1 MQVAQIMSRKLITIS
16 PDKRVNEALK
26 MMQRHDIR
34 HLPVV
39 EGDRLLGWVTSR
51 DLREVLLA
59 SMIGK
64 ITIQDVMMREFLTVS
79 PETGVEEA
87 ARLAHEHKIGGM
99 PVVEAGRLVGIITVM
114 DLLGAFLSMLGLLQ
128 ASSRLD
134 LLLED
139 HPKALDAAYRLITQ
153 AGGEIINVALGSL
166 QEGKRLYSFRLGK
179 CDLTP
184 ILNTLEKHAI
194 KVEDFIR

>member
-1 MQVAQIMSRKLITIS
+1 MQVAQIMSHKLITIS
-16 PDKRVNEALK
+16 PDQGVNDALK
-26 MMQRHDIR
+26 LMQHHDIR

-39 EGDRLLGWVTSR
+39 DGEHLVGWVTSR

-64 ITIQDVMMREFLTVS
+64 ITIQDVMMREFLTVT
-79 PETGVEEA
+79 PDTGVEEA
-87 ARLAHEHKIGGM
+87 SRLAHEHKIGGM
-99 PVVEAGRLVGIITVM
+99 PVVEAGRLVGVLTIM
-114 DLLGAFLSMLGLLQ
+114 DLLGAFLSMLGLLR
-128 ASSRLD
+128 ASSRVD

-139 HPKALDAAYRLITQ
+139 TPKAFDAAYRLIAQ
-153 AGGEIINVALGSL
+153 AGGEIINVALGPL
-166 QEGKRLYSFRLGK
+166 KEGKRHYSFRLGK

-184 ILNTLEKHAI
+184 ILNALEKNGV

>member
-1 MQVAQIMSRKLITIS
+1 MTQT
-16 PDKRVNEALK
+16 
-26 MMQRHDIR
+26 HDIR
-34 HLPVV
+34 HPPVV
-39 EGDRLLGWVTSR
+39 EGDRLVGWITSR

-64 ITIQDVMMREFLTVS
+64 ITIQDVMMQEFLTVS
-79 PETGVEEA
+79 PARVEEA

-99 PVVEAGRLVGIITVM
+99 PVMEAGRLVGIITVM

-139 HPKALDAAYRLITQ
+139 HPKAFDAAYRLIAQ
-153 AGGEIINVALGSL
+153 AG
-166 QEGKRLYSFRLGK
+166 
-179 CDLTP
+179 
-184 ILNTLEKHAI
+184 EK
-194 KVEDFIR
+194 